1 MRSSLLSRKLSS
13 WYTTERWQKP
23 TPEQS
28 RAYEKTFGR
37 KPFRLI
43 CKSNNG
49 TLFSRGHYPTKATPE
64 DLPASFVFARIGK
77 LFGYYDASRV
87 TSIAYKPNMWINH
100 LFRDDLLFISFSAP
114 CIDPNNWD
122 GVDIVL
128 SGWDIIT
135 ALAALERFS
144 SVPETDLAELRDAI
158 ANKVKTYRETHPDE
172 HDCIKETEFWE
183 MLEKERGNFTALLN
197 GQLDDQ

>member
-1 MRSSLLSRKLSS
+1 
-13 WYTTERWQKP
+13 
-23 TPEQS
+23 
-28 RAYEKTFGR
+28 
-37 KPFRLI
+37 
-43 CKSNNG
+43 
-49 TLFSRGHYPTKATPE
+49 
-64 DLPASFVFARIGK
+64 
-77 LFGYYDASRV
+77 
-87 TSIAYKPNMWINH
+87 MWINH

-122 GVDIVL
+122 GVDIA
-128 SGWDIIT
+128 

-172 HDCIKETEFWE
+172 HDCIEETEFRE